1 MMRRDFTVRK
11 QIILVSVVLL
21 VLADLGLAYY
31 SWQLASAPHT
41 PQQQITLEAKQHALL
56 KKSIDDAQ
64 KIRDN
69 IPAIQKDC
77 ERFERSL
84 FPASSGYSAVMT
96 EIGATARKSGV
107 QLDEVASHQTEIA
120 NRGMTEV
127 AIDATVNGDYKSVIT
142 FLNGLQRSAN
152 LYAVD
157 ALTFSSDNNNQAPAN
172 VIKVALHLKTYF
184 RTAA

>member
-1 MMRRDFTVRK
+1 MRRDFTARK
-11 QIILVSVVLL
+11 RMILGGVTLL
-21 VLADLGLAYY
+21 VLADVALAAY
-31 SWQLASAPHT
+31 SWQLSSAPRA
-41 PQQQITLEAKQHALL
+41 PQHHGQEITQQDLL
-56 KKSIDDAQ
+56 RADIRRAQ
-64 KIRDN
+64 SIRDS

-77 ERFERSL
+77 DRFEQSL
-84 FPASSGYSAVMT
+84 LQASSGYSSVRS
-96 EIGATARKSGV
+96 ELGSIARTSGS
-107 QLDEVASHQTEIA
+107 LLEGISFKPTDIP

-127 AIDATVNGDYKSVIT
+127 AIDATVDGDYKSVIG

-157 ALTFSSDNNNQAPAN
+157 SLTLASEKPTQASTN